1 MRQNVDQKGEGSMKL
16 RLWTA
21 FMAAMLLIISV
32 TDGVEVNFAEGRQAI
47 AAQSGGAVRAAD
59 TGRLTLDYNP
69 ASAEIIV
76 TDKASGAV
84 WSSNPAGRDSDKL
97 AKGAK
102 KMDLSAQLLLDYV
115 DDQNKPFQLNSY
127 TGSVKE
133 AQPVWTKVQDGIE
146 VTYEFPKAGFTVPVR
161 YTLSGG
167 ALSAAIVTEGI
178 KQANKFKLV
187 NISLLPFF
195 GAASSANKGY
205 LFVPD
210 GSGALINFNNGKS
223 SYKSYNER
231 VYGGDQSL
239 DLPIKTDQKET
250 VRLPVFGMKK
260 DDAAFIAVIHK
271 GAYQAGIAAEV
282 SGKNNSYN
290 SIYSYLN
297 LIEFETNLL
306 LEGTLNEKQVTR
318 SSQSMTGG
326 VNYEVRYYF
335 LNGEDAD
342 YAGMAGKYR
351 SYLQDELG
359 VKPAAA
365 DTGAGGKKL
374 PLLVD
379 FVGGVKKKDTF
390 LGVPYN
396 TVEVLTSF
404 KDAGKAADRLLD
416 DGIANL
422 SVRFEGWT
430 KGGAKD
436 EIPVSLKA
444 EGKLGGNKGFKSLV
458 KELESKGVAFY
469 PSVDP
474 VKLYEG
480 GNGFS
485 KFWDAAKGISRA
497 PALKYDYRL
506 SDQTKNKDLKRWYLL
521 KPDSVNEA
529 IGRFTAAAA
538 KGGLKHASLQTVGSI
553 IYSDFR
559 KDSQPKNV
567 TGMAWESG
575 LAEGHSNLGG
585 LMFEQPNA
593 YTFPYAQSLSDVPLF
608 SSGFDTEDEAV
619 PFYSIALSGLL
630 PTYSEPINLSS
641 MPQRYLLKLI
651 ETGTYPA
658 YKLIARDSELLIN
671 TEFDSLYSADFNQ
684 LYEDITEQY
693 DRLNEAL
700 GDVAGMSITNH
711 EKLQEGVYRTTFE
724 NGKTA
729 VVNYNDEMAA
739 VGAESIPALGYL
751 IR

>member
-1 MRQNVDQKGEGSMKL
+1 
-16 RLWTA
+16 
-21 FMAAMLLIISV
+21 MAAMLLVITATGGI
-32 TDGVEVNFAEGRQAI
+32 EVNFAANQTKS
-47 AAQSGGAVRAAD
+47 AANGGGLVRAAD
-59 TGRLTLDYNP
+59 TGRLALDYNP
-69 ASAEIIV
+69 ETAEITV
-76 TDKASGAV
+76 TDKVSGAV
-84 WSSNPAGRDSDKL
+84 WTSNPVDREADKL

-115 DDQNKPFQLNSY
+115 DDQNKPFQLNSF

-133 AQPVWTKVQDGIE
+133 TQPVWTEVQNGIE

-161 YTLSGG
+161 YTLSGD
-167 ALSAAIVTEGI
+167 AFSASIVTEGM
-178 KQANKFKLV
+178 KQAGKFKLV

-195 GAASSANKGY
+195 GAAGAANEGY

-210 GSGALINFNNGKS
+210 GSGALINFNNNKS
-223 SYKSYNER
+223 IYKSYNER
-231 VYGGDQSL
+231 VYGQDQSL
-239 DLPIKTDQKET
+239 DLPSKMEQKET

-260 DDAAFIAVIHK
+260 DNSAFVAVIHK
-271 GAYQAGIAAEV
+271 GAYQAGITAEV
-282 SGKNNSYN
+282 SRKNNQYN
-290 SIYSYLN
+290 NVFSYLN
-297 LIEFETNLL
+297 MMEFETNLL

-326 VNYEVRYYF
+326 AAYAVNYYF
-335 LNGEDAD
+335 LNGDEAD

-351 SYLQDELG
+351 SYLQNELG
-359 VKPAAA
+359 VKPAAEA
-365 DTGAGGKKL
+365 GATGEKQL

-379 FVGGVKKKDTF
+379 FVGGVKKKATF

-404 KDAGKAADRLLD
+404 KDAGKAADRLLG
-416 DGIANL
+416 DGFANL
-422 SVRFEGWT
+422 SVRLEGWT
-430 KGGAKD
+430 AGGAKD
-436 EIPVSLKA
+436 EIPVSLDA
-444 EGKLGGNKGFKSLV
+444 EGKLGGNKGFKTLA
-458 KELESKGVAFY
+458 KELEAKGVKFY
-469 PSVDP
+469 PAADP

-506 SDQTKNKDLKRWYLL
+506 SDRVKNKDLKRWYLL
-521 KPDSVNEA
+521 KPESVNEA
-529 IGRFTAAAA
+529 VDRFTAAAA
-538 KGGLKHASLQTVGSI
+538 KGGLKYASLQTVGSI

-559 KDSQPKNV
+559 RDSQPKNA
-567 TGMAWESG
+567 TGTAWESG
-575 LAEGHSNLGG
+575 LKKGQSNLGG
-585 LMFEQPNA
+585 LMFDHPNA
-593 YTFPYAQSLSDVPLF
+593 YAFPYAESLSDVPLF

-619 PFYSIALSGLL
+619 PFYSIALSGLI
-630 PTYSEPINLSS
+630 PAYSEPVNLSS

-658 YKLIARDSELLIN
+658 YRFIARDSALLAN
-671 TEFDSLYSADFNQ
+671 TEYDSLYSADFNL
-684 LYEDITEQY
+684 LYGDMTEQY
-693 DRLNEAL
+693 DSLNEAL
-700 GDVAGMSITNH
+700 GEVMGRAITNH

-729 VVNYNDEMAA
+729 VVNYNNEMAA

>member
-16 RLWTA
+16 RIWTA
-21 FMAAMLLIISV
+21 ILAAMLLVITV
-32 TDGVEVNFAEGRQAI
+32 TGGAEVHFAAGQTKKAE
-47 AAQSGGAVRAAD
+47 QSGDKIRAAD
-59 TGRLTLDYNP
+59 TGRLTLDYMP
-69 ASAEIIV
+69 ATAGIIV
-76 TDKASGAV
+76 TDTASGAV
-84 WSSNPAGRDSDKL
+84 WTSNPVDLEADKL

-115 DDQNKPFQLNSY
+115 DDQNKPFQLNSF

-133 AQPVWTKVQDGIE
+133 AAPAWSKVQGGIE
-146 VTYEFPKAGFTVPVR
+146 VTYQFPKAGFTVPVR
-161 YTLSGG
+161 YTLSGD
-167 ALSAAIVTEGI
+167 ALSAAIVTEGV
-178 KQANKFKLV
+178 KQQDKFKLV

-195 GAASSANKGY
+195 GAAGSADEGY

-231 VYGGDQSL
+231 VYGVDQAL
-239 DLPIKTDQKET
+239 DYPSKTDQKET

-260 DDAAFIAVIHK
+260 DDSAFIAVIHK
-271 GAYQAGIAAEV
+271 GAYQAGITAEV

-290 SIYSYLN
+290 NVFSYLN

-318 SSQSMTGG
+318 SSQSLTGG
-326 VNYEVRYYF
+326 ADYEVKYYF
-335 LNGEDAD
+335 LNGKDAN

-351 SYLQDELG
+351 GYLQTELG
-359 VKPAAA
+359 VKPTSLQAA
-365 DTGAGGKKL
+365 AGGKQL
-374 PLLVD
+374 PMLVD
-379 FVGGVKKKDTF
+379 FVGGVKKKATF

-404 KDAGKAADRLLD
+404 KDAGKAADRLLA
-416 DGIANL
+416 DGISNL
-422 SVRFEGWT
+422 SVRLEGWSA
-430 KGGAKD
+430 GGAKG
-436 EIPVSLKA
+436 EIPVSLNA
-444 EGKLGGNKGFKSLV
+444 EGKLGGNKGFKALA
-458 KELESKGVAFY
+458 KNLESKGVAFY
-469 PSVDP
+469 PVADP

-506 SDQTKNKDLKRWYLL
+506 SDQTKNKDMKLWYLL
-521 KPDSVNEA
+521 KPASVNEA
-529 IGRFTAAAA
+529 VDRFTAAAA
-538 KGGLKHASLQTVGSI
+538 KGGLKHASLQTVGSV

-559 KDSQPKNV
+559 RDSQPKNV
-567 TGMAWESG
+567 TGAVWESG
-575 LAEGHSNLGG
+575 LQKGQSNLGG
-585 LMFEQPNA
+585 LMFDQPNA
-593 YTFPYAQSLSDVPLF
+593 YTFPYAQSLSGVPLF
-608 SSGFDTEDEAV
+608 SSGFDSEDEEV

-630 PTYSEPINLSS
+630 PAYSEPVNLSS

-658 YKLIARDSELLIN
+658 FKFIARDSALLAG
-671 TEFDSLYSADFNQ
+671 TEYDSLYSADFNL
-684 LYEDITEQY
+684 LYEDMKDQY
-693 DRLNEAL
+693 HRLNEAL
-700 GDVAGMSITNH
+700 GEVAGIAIKNH
-711 EKLQEGVYRTTFE
+711 EKLQDGVYRTTFE

-729 VVNYNDEMAA
+729 VVNYNNEGAA
-739 VGAESIPALGYL
+739 VGADQIPALSYL